1 MCSGDSVRSTCV
13 YLHFWTQPTL
23 HLECCVRSPSFE
35 GRQMEETC
43 APYNTEIWCSQ
54 GIHSFQILAQTAN
67 SGATALL
74 KHKAWWPKKISQKER
89 SSNRSA
95 KSGDK
100 DFVLI
105 LKLLE
110 CNRMHDI
117 FPRMKKTKTWS
128 CFLLQQTKSCRYCI
142 LMWPHLSCFCIHPST
157 PVYPEDNPVPKIAP
171 TRKTLCRSVILAHMK
186 VSFPPP
192 YLLVPHP
199 PPPFMFSFDYLL
211 CMFSLT
217 SVSASLSQ
225 P

>member
-1 MCSGDSVRSTCV
+1 
-13 YLHFWTQPTL
+13 
-23 HLECCVRSPSFE
+23 
-35 GRQMEETC
+35 MEETC

-74 KHKAWWPKKISQKER
+74 KHKAWWLKKISQKER

-117 FPRMKKTKTWS
+117 SPRMKKTKSWS
-128 CFLLQQTKSCRYCI
+128 CFLLQQTTSCRYCI

-157 PVYPEDNPVPKIAP
+157 PVYPKDNPVPKISP
-171 TRKTLCRSVILAHMK
+171 TRKTLCRSVILTHMK

-192 YLLVPHP
+192 PSSRHVFLWLP
-199 PPPFMFSFDYLL
+199 PLHVLSHLCVCLPLPALTFVAVAYFLFCCHHRPLQLQLL
-211 CMFSLT
+211 CSGAQCIFKQSIKF
-217 SVSASLSQ
+217 
-225 P
+225 

>member
-1 MCSGDSVRSTCV
+1 MA
-13 YLHFWTQPTL
+13 
-23 HLECCVRSPSFE
+23 E
-35 GRQMEETC
+35 
-43 APYNTEIWCSQ
+43 
-54 GIHSFQILAQTAN
+54 
-67 SGATALL
+67 
-74 KHKAWWPKKISQKER
+74 KINQKER

-100 DFVLI
+100 DFVLL

-117 FPRMKKTKTWS
+117 FPRMTKNKNLKLF
-128 CFLLQQTKSCRYCI
+128 FLLQQTKSCRYCI

-157 PVYPEDNPVPKIAP
+157 PVYPKDNPVPKIAP

-186 VSFPPP
+186 VSFSPP
-192 YLLVPHP
+192 YFLVPHP

-211 CMFSLT
+211 CMFSLYLT
-217 SVSASLSQ
+217 FVSASLSQ